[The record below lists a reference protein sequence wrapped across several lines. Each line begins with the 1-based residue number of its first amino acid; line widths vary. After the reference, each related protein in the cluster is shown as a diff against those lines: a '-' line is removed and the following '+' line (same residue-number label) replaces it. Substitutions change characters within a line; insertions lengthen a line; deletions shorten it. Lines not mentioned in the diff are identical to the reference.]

1 MASKEKKQKTELNT
15 SSSWT
20 CTGLTQVFPRTS
32 IQHFLMTKLG
42 LDLFNTD
49 LLFPAFFSIL
59 VKH

>member
-1 MASKEKKQKTELNT
+1 MASKRKKTELNS

-20 CTGLTQVFPRTS
+20 RTGSTQVFPRTS

-42 LDLFNTD
+42 LDLFNED